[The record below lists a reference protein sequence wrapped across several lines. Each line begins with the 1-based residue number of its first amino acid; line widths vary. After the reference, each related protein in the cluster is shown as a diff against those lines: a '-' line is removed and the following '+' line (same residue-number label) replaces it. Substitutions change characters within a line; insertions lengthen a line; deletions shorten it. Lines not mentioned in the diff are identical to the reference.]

1 VGNRV
6 TTKGQV
12 TIPKQVRDDLGI
24 RPGDE
29 VDFVRTNGGYQVQ
42 KITTEDPF
50 LKWYGY
56 LKHLGKTTDELMR
69 EIRGE

>member
-1 VGNRV
+1 VSRM

-12 TIPKQVRDDLGI
+12 TVPKAIRDEMGL

-29 VDFVRTNGGYQVQ
+29 VEFVRANGAYQMQ
-42 KITTEDPF
+42 KKVAKDAFE
-50 LKWYGY
+50 KWRGY
-56 LKHLGKTTDELMR
+56 LKHLGKTTDEFMR

>member
-1 VGNRV
+1 MGNRV

-12 TIPKQVRDDLGI
+12 TIPKAIRDELGI

-29 VDFVRTNGGYQVQ
+29 VDFVRDDGGFKVQ
-42 KITTEDPF
+42 RKVNEDPF
-50 LKWYGY
+50 LKWHGY